1 MNSERA
7 VIYILAAYQVLKV
20 LFIWIPHNTRRFAIQ
35 YLPLDLILGV
45 SLLVLAHRLCKYHYV
60 LSNVNLGQPLFV
72 PLEIHGDI
80 VLGDTPAIVIAVVGD
95 TETQIL
101 EDRYAKDVSDT
112 TDIDPCC
119 NNTIVPHPVFL
130 GGHCIGMT

>member
-1 MNSERA
+1 MPYKNRIFTS
-7 VIYILAAYQVLKV
+7 
-20 LFIWIPHNTRRFAIQ
+20 Q
-35 YLPLDLILGV
+35 YYPLDLLLGV
-45 SLLVLAHRLCKYHYV
+45 SLIGLAHRLRKYHSV
-60 LSNVNLGQPLFV
+60 FSNVNIGKPLFS
-72 PLEIHGDI
+72 LFKLHGDI